1 MSTYLNNPSVA
12 RRSSVTISQPFFLVL
27 LLIYCRMRRGA
38 QWDAL
43 IIGAMFGASLGAT
56 SVGAGILSQ
65 LNDAAY
71 SLGQAAL
78 AAAGEAVG
86 RIMGKGPAPTPA
98 SGLVALRYNLALVGI
113 GR

>member
-1 MSTYLNNPSVA
+1 
-12 RRSSVTISQPFFLVL
+12 VTISQPFFLVL
-27 LLIYCRMRRGA
+27 LLVYCRMRRGA

-43 IIGAMFGASLGAT
+43 IIGAMFGASLGAS

-78 AAAGEAVG
+78 AAAGEAIA
-86 RIMGKGPAPTPA
+86 RLMGNGGPKATPA